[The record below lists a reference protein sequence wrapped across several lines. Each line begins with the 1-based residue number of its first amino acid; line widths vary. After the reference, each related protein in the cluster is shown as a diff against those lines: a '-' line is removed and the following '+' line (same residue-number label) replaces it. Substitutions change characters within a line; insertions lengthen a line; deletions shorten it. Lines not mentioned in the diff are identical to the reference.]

1 MRALLDANV
10 IIALLDPDHV
20 FHERAHAWWAGH
32 DDAGWAS
39 CPVTENGVV
48 RIMSNGRSG
57 ERGGVSPAGLM
68 GQLATFARETEHR
81 FWPDDVSLRDAT
93 IYTTFSP
100 CLQCT
105 KMTINAD
112 ISEVV
117 YNASYPLGET
127 SLALLREA
135 GVKVRQLARDE

>member
-1 MRALLDANV
+1 LLDANV
-10 IIALLDPDHV
+10 LIALLDPDHV

-57 ERGGVSPAGLM
+57 ERGGVSPAGLI

-93 IYTTFSP
+93 VFAPDRIHGSRPVTALY
-100 CLQCT
+100 L
-105 KMTINAD
+105 
-112 ISEVV
+112 
-117 YNASYPLGET
+117 
-127 SLALLREA
+127 LALATTPA
-135 GVKVRQLARDE
+135 GRLVTFDAAIPRSAVPAATPENLVVL